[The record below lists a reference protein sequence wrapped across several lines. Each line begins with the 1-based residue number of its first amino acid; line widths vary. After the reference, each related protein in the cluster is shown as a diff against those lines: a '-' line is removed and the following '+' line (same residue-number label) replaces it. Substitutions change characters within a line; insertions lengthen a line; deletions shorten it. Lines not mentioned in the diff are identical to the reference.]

1 MIKLKGCVGDTVVKE
16 QVNFTGRSAFG
27 NMDKWVGYQEIED
40 CLSAGAE
47 GEVVGIRFAKT
58 NGTSNLD
65 IFEVRWPNGLNT
77 PFFRE
82 DINWDWKPPE
92 YGDLIKT
99 LTYDEMFEVFRI
111 FDISIPALLKKEKG
125 NSCLEPVIKRL
136 RID

>member
-1 MIKLKGCVGDTVVKE
+1 MMLD
-16 QVNFTGRSAFG
+16 
-27 NMDKWVGYQEIED
+27 
-40 CLSAGAE
+40 AGVR
-47 GEVVGIRFAKT
+47 GEVVGIRFAL
-58 NGTSNLD
+58 NVGTSRHD

-82 DINWDWKPPE
+82 DINWEWKPPE

-111 FDISIPALLKKEKG
+111 FDISIPALLKKEKC
-125 NSCLEPVIKRL
+125 NSRLEPVIKRL